1 MVFPVVCVMPS
12 AVLPSISFNCREA
25 AQSQA
30 AALMTVMATQENPAD
45 HNKLQEPF
53 QDAAES

>member
-25 AQSQA
+25 TQAHA
-30 AALMTVMATQENPAD
+30 AAMVTVMATQENPAD
-45 HNKLQEPF
+45 HNKLQESF